1 MGTDK
6 LIDRELP
13 QWTKSIRRHAHF
25 AQSIETEEL
34 ADAEL
39 DVQLSI
45 IDALSD
51 KAATSPTDMLLKLK
65 LWESYV
71 APNGDHSLLPP
82 EAQLILSVINDLE
95 AFVDTRGAS
104 MVDVQNAPWA
114 KVS

>member
-1 MGTDK
+1 MGTDN

-13 QWTKSIRRHAHF
+13 QWTKSVRRHAHF

-51 KAATSPTDMLLKLK
+51 KAARSPSEMLLKLK
-65 LWESYV
+65 LWETYV
-71 APNGDHSLLPP
+71 APDGDHTNLPT
-82 EAQLILSVINDLE
+82 EAQLIFSVISDLE
-95 AFVDTRGAS
+95 AFLDTKGAAMAS
-104 MVDVQNAPWA
+104 YPNAQWA

>member
-1 MGTDK
+1 MGINN

-13 QWTKSIRRHAHF
+13 QWTKSVRRHAHF
-25 AQSIETEEL
+25 SQSIEPEEL

-39 DVQLSI
+39 DLQLSI

-71 APNGDHSLLPP
+71 APNGDHTNQPT
-82 EAQLILSVINDLE
+82 EAQLIFSVINDLE

-104 MVDVQNAPWA
+104 MVEFEHAPWA

>member
-1 MGTDK
+1 MGTDR

-13 QWTKSIRRHAHF
+13 QWTKSVRRHAHF

-39 DVQLSI
+39 EVQLNI

-51 KAATSPTDMLLKLK
+51 KPASSPIEMLLKLK
-65 LWESYV
+65 LWESFV
-71 APNGDHSLLPP
+71 APNGDHTQLAP
-82 EAQLILSVINDLE
+82 EAQLILSVIGDLE
-95 AFVDTRGAS
+95 AFVDTDGAS
-104 MVDVQNAPWA
+104 MASYQNAPWA

>member
-1 MGTDK
+1 MGTEK

-13 QWTKSIRRHAHF
+13 QWTKSVRRHAHF

-71 APNGDHSLLPP
+71 APNGDHTQLPT
-82 EAQLILSVINDLE
+82 EAQLILSVIGDLE
-95 AFVDTRGAS
+95 SFIDTGGAS
-104 MVDVQNAPWA
+104 MVDYEQANWA

>member
-1 MGTDK
+1 MGINN

-13 QWTKSIRRHAHF
+13 QWTKSVRRHAHF
-25 AQSIETEEL
+25 SQSIETEEL

-71 APNGDHSLLPP
+71 APNGDHTNLPT
-82 EAQLILSVINDLE
+82 EAQLIFSVINDLE
-95 AFVDTRGAS
+95 AFVDTCGAS
-104 MVDVQNAPWA
+104 MVEFEHAPWA